1 MKTGEEMNYQKKL
14 ESLIIARDGLI
25 LTKDV
30 ESENIPRTY
39 LYRAV
44 KAGRLKALSRGVYL
58 SEDAWEDVYYWKQA
72 INQKMIYSHETALY
86 FLDLTDRDPLV
97 ITVTVPFGYNASRLR
112 KDNFQVFSVKKEWY
126 NLGIILVKTNFGRDI
141 RCYNQERTICDLLS
155 PRYQSDLSQVTEAV
169 KRYFRKKDRNVP
181 LLLEYAR
188 TFGVEKRIKAYMEVL
203 M

>member
-1 MKTGEEMNYQKKL
+1 M
-14 ESLIIARDGLI
+14 IAENDGLI
-25 LTKDV
+25 LTKDL
-30 ESENIPRTY
+30 ENANIPRSY

-44 KAGRLKALSRGVYL
+44 KAGQLKAISRGVYL
-58 SEDAWEDVYYWKQA
+58 SDDAWDDVYYWKQA

-112 KDNFQVFSVKKEWY
+112 KDNLQVYSVKKEWY
-126 NLGIILVKTNFGRDI
+126 DIGIILVKTNFGRNI

-155 PRYQSDLSQVTEAV
+155 PRYQSDLGLVTEAV
-169 KRYFRKKDRNVP
+169 KRYFRQKDRNVP
-181 LLLEYAR
+181 LLLDYAR